1 MDHGDHDAS
10 PARCNMN
17 MLFTWSTRD
26 LCIIF
31 RSWHITGPITLTLSL
46 FAIVAL
52 VAAFEALRATT
63 ARTASSNIKR
73 GAPRTGGKERA
84 ICGADVLCVYDYAA
98 VHDIQWTGDDCGG
111 RWGLYRTLGF
121 CGRDDVDEGD
131 RLSLGKG
138 RSRRRKAGGRSRR

>member
-1 MDHGDHDAS
+1 MEHGGHDAS

-46 FAIVAL
+46 LAIVAL

-63 ARTASSNIKR
+63 ARYDALVLKR
-73 GAPRTGGKERA
+73 REELP
-84 ICGADVLCVYDYAA
+84 
-98 VHDIQWTGDDCGG
+98 
-111 RWGLYRTLGF
+111 
-121 CGRDDVDEGD
+121 
-131 RLSLGKG
+131 
-138 RSRRRKAGGRSRR
+138 